1 MAVFRSSGRVG
12 IIQSQFPSAKTL
24 MRNPAR
30 IFASVAVIALLPT
43 LVVAQIAA
51 VPKQAINTGRPNPN
65 LSGGIKVGDMLFAS
79 GQLGSPDSTIEVQT
93 RQALEKTKAVLEAG
107 GTSMENVVKCT
118 VFLVKQS
125 DFQAM
130 NGVYRTFFPKDPP
143 ARSTVVVAALV
154 SNSALVEIECMAAI
168 PK

>member
-1 MAVFRSSGRVG
+1 MIKALRALAVL
-12 IIQSQFPSAKTL
+12 A
-24 MRNPAR
+24 
-30 IFASVAVIALLPT
+30 
-43 LVVAQIAA
+43 VVATPSFATAQAAA
-51 VPKQAINTGRPNPN
+51 VPKQAINTQRPNPN
-65 LSGGIKVGDMLFAS
+65 LSGGIRVGDMLYAS

-118 VFLVKQS
+118 VFLTKQS

-154 SNSALVEIECMAAI
+154 QNNALVEIECMAAI